1 MRDSEKATTMFKNN
15 QKREF
20 PLSARYKTAN
30 GKVDGNV
37 EAGSTSSR
45 MNNSPTMP
53 VKFEQPV
60 KLTSILSSPT
70 DTRKAVTSNATQ
82 DLNKAENLA
91 QLISYK
97 LVSDIKKPPPAETK
111 EGNGVNVYSIQPPK
125 TTDTLDTLSTIEKCI
140 TQMEAKAIQQKN
152 IQKFLELCKSIKPDA
167 KTDSKDKSQ
176 TSVVPPS
183 VPPNQPPLKS
193 FNEVENLLKPGV
205 SDMEAEYTET
215 FDRAAKTR
223 SSTSGAER
231 AAIKTKPLSRTV
243 SDAQEHKPVTE
254 RVAKPKPRLARN
266 VSQVCAVFLL
276 LPCGRGGGG
285 KLTVN
290 TRAVFFFCNSVQ
302 EMKNF
307 VFLVER

>member
-1 MRDSEKATTMFKNN
+1 MFKNN
-15 QKREF
+15 QKKEF
-20 PLSARYKTAN
+20 PHSARYRIVN
-30 GKVDGNV
+30 GKV

-45 MNNSPTMP
+45 TNNSPTMP
-53 VKFEQPV
+53 TKFEQPV

-82 DLNKAENLA
+82 DLNKAENLS

-97 LVSDIKKPPPAETK
+97 LVSDVKKQQPPTET
-111 EGNGVNVYSIQPPK
+111 NGVNVYSIQPPQ

-167 KTDSKDKSQ
+167 KTDNNNKDKSQ

-183 VPPNQPPLKS
+183 VVPPNQPLKS

-215 FDRAAKTR
+215 TFDRSAKTR

-231 AAIKTKPLSRTV
+231 AAIKSKPLSRAV
-243 SDAQEHKPVTE
+243 SDAQEHKPITE
-254 RVAKPKPRLARN
+254 RVATKPKPRLARN
-266 VSQVCAVFLL
+266 VSQVCFVSYFI
-276 LPCGRGGGG
+276 
-285 KLTVN
+285 KKN
-290 TRAVFFFCNSVQ
+290 TRWQ

-307 VFLVER
+307 VWW